1 MYHHSIAPE
10 HNHRPPAVRTGAASV
25 LVLCMSGNH
34 RVNPQRTA
42 EPLGESLHCALLL
55 DYVPPEEPPS
65 TPLGNA
71 LRIR

>member
-1 MYHHSIAPE
+1 MFQCLITAVVGQCLNGAEGTQEGARGWLLRSARGTRGNVCPARALRAP
-10 HNHRPPAVRTGAASV
+10 G
-25 LVLCMSGNH
+25 
-34 RVNPQRTA
+34 
-42 EPLGESLHCALLL
+42 ALLL

>member
-1 MYHHSIAPE
+1 
-10 HNHRPPAVRTGAASV
+10 
-25 LVLCMSGNH
+25 MSGGMGY
-34 RVNPQRTA
+34 RGMYAKIVISRLCR
-42 EPLGESLHCALLL
+42 EESLKGLKDQRHRGNVCPARALRAPGALLL

>member
-1 MYHHSIAPE
+1 MFTVELESAAF
-10 HNHRPPAVRTGAASV
+10 NCKTGAT
-25 LVLCMSGNH
+25 M
-34 RVNPQRTA
+34 
-42 EPLGESLHCALLL
+42 GECLPGALLL

>member
-1 MYHHSIAPE
+1 MAL
-10 HNHRPPAVRTGAASV
+10 NGAGLNLAQPTSNAK
-25 LVLCMSGNH
+25 LSKKK
-34 RVNPQRTA
+34 
-42 EPLGESLHCALLL
+42 ESLLSCTEWGGMFALRAPGALLL

>member
-1 MYHHSIAPE
+1 MVTPSCSKKMRDRGGIFAMHA
-10 HNHRPPAVRTGAASV
+10 
-25 LVLCMSGNH
+25 
-34 RVNPQRTA
+34 
-42 EPLGESLHCALLL
+42 HCALLL